1 MYDED
6 IKIDA
11 DATALAQLIIQ
22 IVNNANESE
31 TATKIGEL
39 QTKIDSLENQIEEFD
54 IHDHSYDVG
63 EIAVE
68 HINSYGGFTEM
79 VTEVL
84 DEYDFS
90 DKEMGVA
97 SGTTFT
103 VTVDWWT
110 YWETTYE
117 DRWILHERCGIRS
130 QGRRTRGRLVILAA
144 G

>member
-1 MYDED
+1 MFDED

-22 IVNNANESE
+22 IVNNANKSE
-31 TATKIGEL
+31 TDKKIDAL

-68 HINSYGGFTEM
+68 HLNSYNGLSDII
-79 VTEVL
+79 TEVI

-90 DKEMGVA
+90 DKETGVA

-103 VTVDWWT
+103 VTVD
-110 YWETTYE
+110 
-117 DRWILHERCGIRS
+117 
-130 QGRRTRGRLVILAA
+130 
-144 G
+144 

>member
-1 MYDED
+1 MFDED

-22 IVNNANESE
+22 IVSNANKSE
-31 TATKIGEL
+31 TDE
-39 QTKIDSLENQIEEFD
+39 KIDALQAKVNSLENQIEEFD

-90 DKEMGVA
+90 DKETGVA

-103 VTVDWWT
+103 VTVD
-110 YWETTYE
+110 
-117 DRWILHERCGIRS
+117 
-130 QGRRTRGRLVILAA
+130 
-144 G
+144 

>member
-1 MYDED
+1 MFDED
-6 IKIDA
+6 IKINA

-22 IVNNANESE
+22 IVSNANKSE
-31 TATKIGEL
+31 TDEKIDAL

-84 DEYDFS
+84 DDYDFS
-90 DKEMGVA
+90 DKEMSVA

-103 VTVDWWT
+103 VTVD
-110 YWETTYE
+110 
-117 DRWILHERCGIRS
+117 
-130 QGRRTRGRLVILAA
+130 
-144 G
+144 

>member
-11 DATALAQLIIQ
+11 DANALAQLIIQ
-22 IVNNANESE
+22 IVQSANKSE
-31 TATKIGEL
+31 TDAKIEEL

-54 IHDHSYDVG
+54 VADHSYDIG

-90 DKEMGVA
+90 DKETGVA

-103 VTVDWWT
+103 VTVD
-110 YWETTYE
+110 
-117 DRWILHERCGIRS
+117 
-130 QGRRTRGRLVILAA
+130 
-144 G
+144 

>member
-22 IVNNANESE
+22 IVSNANKSE
-31 TATKIGEL
+31 TDEKIDAL

-90 DKEMGVA
+90 DKETGVA

-103 VTVDWWT
+103 VTVD
-110 YWETTYE
+110 
-117 DRWILHERCGIRS
+117 
-130 QGRRTRGRLVILAA
+130 
-144 G
+144 

>member
-22 IVNNANESE
+22 IVSNANKSE
-31 TATKIGEL
+31 TDEKIDAL
-39 QTKIDSLENQIEEFD
+39 QAKIDSLENQIEEFD

-90 DKEMGVA
+90 DKETGIA

-103 VTVDWWT
+103 VTVD
-110 YWETTYE
+110 
-117 DRWILHERCGIRS
+117 
-130 QGRRTRGRLVILAA
+130 
-144 G
+144 

>member
-11 DATALAQLIIQ
+11 DANALAQLIIQ
-22 IVNNANESE
+22 IVQSANKSE
-31 TATKIGEL
+31 TDAKIEEL

-54 IHDHSYDVG
+54 VADHSYDIG

-68 HINSYGGFTEM
+68 HLNSYGGFTEM

-90 DKEMGVA
+90 DKDLTVA

-103 VTVDWWT
+103 VTVD
-110 YWETTYE
+110 
-117 DRWILHERCGIRS
+117 
-130 QGRRTRGRLVILAA
+130 
-144 G
+144 

>member
-11 DATALAQLIIQ
+11 DANALAQLIIS
-22 IVNNANESE
+22 IVQSANKSE
-31 TATKIGEL
+31 TDAKIEEL
-39 QTKIDSLENQIEEFD
+39 QAKIDSLENQIEEFD

-68 HINSYGGFTEM
+68 HLNSYGSFTEM

-90 DKEMGVA
+90 DKETGVA

-103 VTVDWWT
+103 VTVD
-110 YWETTYE
+110 
-117 DRWILHERCGIRS
+117 
-130 QGRRTRGRLVILAA
+130 
-144 G
+144 

>member
-22 IVNNANESE
+22 IVNNANKSE
-31 TATKIGEL
+31 TDEKIDAL

-63 EIAVE
+63 EIALE
-68 HINSYGGFTEM
+68 HLTSYGGLQDTVVEIIN
-79 VTEVL
+79 EH
-84 DEYDFS
+84 DFS
-90 DKEMGVA
+90 DAEIPVA

-103 VTVDWWT
+103 VTVD
-110 YWETTYE
+110 
-117 DRWILHERCGIRS
+117 
-130 QGRRTRGRLVILAA
+130 
-144 G
+144 

>member
-22 IVNNANESE
+22 IVSNANKSE
-31 TATKIGEL
+31 TDEKIDAL
-39 QTKIDSLENQIEEFD
+39 QAKVDSLENQIEEFD
-54 IHDHSYDVG
+54 VADHSYDIG

-90 DKEMGVA
+90 DKETGIA

-103 VTVDWWT
+103 VTVD
-110 YWETTYE
+110 
-117 DRWILHERCGIRS
+117 
-130 QGRRTRGRLVILAA
+130 
-144 G
+144 

>member
-22 IVNNANESE
+22 IVSNANKSE
-31 TATKIGEL
+31 TDEKIDAL
-39 QTKIDSLENQIEEFD
+39 QAKIDSLENQIEEFD

-63 EIAVE
+63 EIALE
-68 HINSYGGFTEM
+68 HLTSYGGLQDTVVEII
-79 VTEVL
+79 
-84 DEYDFS
+84 DEHDFS

-103 VTVDWWT
+103 VTVD
-110 YWETTYE
+110 
-117 DRWILHERCGIRS
+117 
-130 QGRRTRGRLVILAA
+130 
-144 G
+144 